1 MTSEVI
7 VDEAAQVRLWHRV
20 SQFLFR
26 EARLLDEWRLAEWY
40 DEMLTDDIRYVVPA
54 TDVRDESTGALKL
67 IDDNAARLR
76 QRIEQLLNGE
86 VWCEDPRSRTNRM
99 ISNVEIVADQGG
111 YPRWRRM
118 SSHTASGTG
127 APTPTSGN
135 TGSNSSPRASR
146 SGSGDGSWC
155 STTRRWSSTAR
166 SASSCNGPMTAASP
180 GSPAAAAAEPGLPAR
195 PTSSASSA
203 AGARAGPRLRD
214 VVALQPSALA

>member
-1 MTSEVI
+1 MTSEVT

-111 YPRWRRM
+111 YLEV
-118 SSHTASGTG
+118 
-127 APTPTSGN
+127 
-135 TGSNSSPRASR
+135 
-146 SGSGDGSWC
+146 
-155 STTRRWSSTAR
+155 
-166 SASSCNGPMTAASP
+166 AAN
-180 GSPAAAAAEPGLPAR
+180 
-195 PTSSASSA
+195 
-203 AGARAGPRLRD
+203 
-214 VVALQPSALA
+214 VVAYRFGHGRSDAYVGKYRFELVPEGESFRIRRRVVVLDHETLVEHGKISIVL